1 MFNYFCMSRYYRLT
15 VGISLC
21 FFACAS
27 YAQTNNSDPVR
38 HSDPTRP
45 LGYEHASGEGISV
58 AGQPLINL
66 SSILLGT
73 ERKIA
78 IINGQQLHENQ
89 IIKGVGA
96 KVTKIE
102 SDAVTLR
109 QGNKV
114 WRVLLNKTVIRK

>member
-1 MFNYFCMSRYYRLT
+1 M
-15 VGISLC
+15 GISLC
-21 FFACAS
+21 FFASAS
-27 YAQTNNSDPVR
+27 FAQTSTADPVR
-38 HSDPTRP
+38 HADPTRP
-45 LGYEHASGEGISV
+45 LGYEQASGEGISV
-58 AGQPLINL
+58 AGESLINL
-66 SSILLGT
+66 SSILLGS

-102 SDAVTLR
+102 PDAVTLR

>member
-1 MFNYFCMSRYYRLT
+1 MFKYYCIGTYCRLAVGMSLYL
-15 VGISLC
+15 
-21 FFACAS
+21 FACAN
-27 YAQTNNSDPVR
+27 YAQTSTSDSIR
-38 HSDPTRP
+38 HADPTRP
-45 LGYEHASGEGISV
+45 LGYEQASGEGISV

-66 SSILLGT
+66 SSILWGS

-78 IINGQQLHENQ
+78 IINGQPLHENQ

-96 KVTKIE
+96 KVKKIE
-102 SDAVTLR
+102 SDAVTLQ